1 MQTQA
6 YQFQTTSE
14 NGYIRIPEEYKK
26 LIGLR
31 VNVTVVNDEQPDTS
45 WEELFP
51 PMIDTLSWKFNRED
65 ANER

>member
-1 MQTQA
+1 MHAQA

-14 NGYIRIPEEYKK
+14 NGFIRIPEEYKK

-31 VNVTVVNDEQPDTS
+31 VKVTVVNDEQSDAN
-45 WEELFP
+45 WDNLFP
-51 PMIDTLSWKFNRED
+51 PTIDTLSWKFNREE